1 MSFLFRI
8 VLILVS
14 LATFYVIV
22 KKIRNAKVQI
32 EVSLFWIVFAAGL
45 MILSLFPQIV
55 DVVANILG
63 IYSSTNAVFLF
74 VIFILLVHQFM
85 NSLKISQLE
94 NRMKDL
100 VQELAVTKLVRQEK
114 TKDSP

>member
-1 MSFLFRI
+1 MTALFRI
-8 VLILVS
+8 VLVLVS
-14 LATFYVIV
+14 LATFFIIV

-32 EVSLFWIVFAAGL
+32 EVSLFWIVFAVGL

-55 DVVANILG
+55 DVIADILG
-63 IYSSTNAVFLF
+63 IYSSTNAIFLL
-74 VIFILLVHQFM
+74 VIFILLVHQFL

-100 VQELAVTKLVRQEK
+100 VQELAVTKLMGQEE
-114 TKDSP
+114 TEEM